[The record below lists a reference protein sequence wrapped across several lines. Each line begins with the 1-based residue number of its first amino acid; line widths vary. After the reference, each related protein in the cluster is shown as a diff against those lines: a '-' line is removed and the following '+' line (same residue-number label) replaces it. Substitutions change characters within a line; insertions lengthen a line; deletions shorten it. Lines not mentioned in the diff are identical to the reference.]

1 MSAAATDPQNAART
15 DADLGRLDY
24 APIDVGLGWR
34 LLLRGLI
41 VAAVVLV
48 LGLQVPSVVSGTYE
62 LSLLTEG
69 VLLGILALG
78 IGFLAHR
85 SGLVSLGHTAFYG
98 TAAYLVAIGTSHWGM
113 GAGTAA
119 LIGVLGGTLLAV
131 AIGALVVRT
140 PGMGFL
146 MLTLAFGQA
155 LYQLCVLTSMRP
167 VTGAYDG
174 LTLKMSST
182 ASVFGLDQAQ
192 LSEQTSFWP
201 VAWIAL
207 VLVAFALWV
216 VGRSRLG
223 LVLEAIRENEER
235 ARFSGYNTYLPR
247 LIAFAVSGASA
258 SIAGVLFALHA
269 SFVSPDVLSF
279 ATAGNSLIAAIVGG
293 IATLVGPVVGAIL
306 YIFTQNEFGSNGN
319 VELYTGIALVVVLAF
334 IPGGI
339 VGGFSR
345 LLGPVRRAL
354 AARVR
359 AMLGMREG
367 QA

>member
-1 MSAAATDPQNAART
+1 MNAAATGSQDAPRV

-24 APIDVGLGWR
+24 SPIGVGLGWR
-34 LLLRGLI
+34 LLLRGAV
-41 VAAVVLV
+41 VAAIVLV

-98 TAAYLVAIGTSHWGM
+98 SAAYLVAIGTAHWGL
-113 GAGTAA
+113 GPGTAA
-119 LIGVLGGTLLAV
+119 LVGVLGGTVLAV

-155 LYQLCVLTSMRP
+155 LYQLCVLTGMRS

-174 LTLKMSST
+174 LTVQMSST

-192 LSEQTSFWP
+192 LGEQASFWP

-207 VLVAFALWV
+207 VLVALMLWI

-247 LIAFAVSGASA
+247 LAAFAVSGASA
-258 SIAGVLFALHA
+258 SIAGVLFALHS

-279 ATAGNSLIAAIVGG
+279 TTAGNSLIAAIVGG
-293 IATLVGPVVGAIL
+293 FTALVGPVVGAIL
-306 YIFTQNEFGSNGN
+306 YIFAQNEFGSNGN
-319 VELYTGIALVVVLAF
+319 VELYTGIALVIVLAF
-334 IPGGI
+334 IPGGV
-339 VGGFSR
+339 VGGISR
-345 LLGPVRRAL
+345 LLSRLWVAVVKWARALRPARERRA
-354 AARVR
+354 
-359 AMLGMREG
+359 
-367 QA
+367 